1 MGESGDFMARREPL
15 LERERELASL
25 TQLVERAAA
34 GQGRLVI
41 VEGAAGIGKTRLL
54 AEARR
59 HAEEASLRVL
69 SARGGELEREFPFGV
84 VRQLLE
90 PSLAVLPGLFWLTV
104 NLSAERPL
112 LLSID
117 DLHWCDHPSLRF
129 LAYLVRRLDG

>member
-34 GQGRLVI
+34 GQGRFVI

-90 PSLAVLPGLFWLTV
+90 PALVDAETRARLLAGAAAPAETV
-104 NLSAERPL
+104 FET
-112 LLSID
+112 
-117 DLHWCDHPSLRF
+117 
-129 LAYLVRRLDG
+129 